1 MPNTLAHL
9 GVQAVATRTVIRDPD
24 LKWIALGCI
33 IPDIPWIL
41 LRVLRVAAPGLNPY
55 DLRLYAIIQSTLAVS
70 LLLCGAFAAI
80 SEKPRL
86 VFSVLALNSFLHLVL
101 DACETKWGNGVHLL
115 APFSWD
121 LLNFGLFWP
130 ESAAIYLLTA
140 FGLAYTVVRL
150 RHAESRPVGLSFGS
164 HKGKILALA
173 LLGVYYSVPLALLHE
188 PEERDN
194 HSVKTLREKADRAG
208 RAVSLDRSLYLKQS
222 SGDAVYTF
230 AGEELQTVGK
240 VPTTTRHVSIRGTFI
255 DSKTILVRDLHFNNA
270 KLRDWASY
278 IGLLLV
284 AVIWFRSLFG
294 RTINR
299 ERL

>member
-9 GVQAVATRTVIRDPD
+9 GVQAVATRTVVRDPD

-33 IPDIPWIL
+33 IPDLPWIL
-41 LRVLRVAAPGLNPY
+41 LRVLDVVAPGFNVY
-55 DLRLYAIIQSTLAVS
+55 DLRLYAIVQSSFAGS

-130 ESAAIYLLTA
+130 ESLVIYLLTA
-140 FGLAYTVVRL
+140 FGLVYTVGRL

-164 HKGKILALA
+164 PKGIILALA
-173 LLGVYYSVPLALLHE
+173 LLGAYYSAPLVLLQG

-194 HSVKTLREKADRAG
+194 HSIKALREKADRAG
-208 RAVSLDRSLYLKQS
+208 REVSLDRDLYLKRA
-222 SGDAVYTF
+222 SGDVVRTF
-230 AGEELQTVGK
+230 AGEELRTIGK
-240 VPTTTRHVSIRGTFI
+240 VSTTTGHVSVRGTFI
-255 DSKTILVRDLHFNNA
+255 DSKTILVRDLHSNHA
-270 KLRDWASY
+270 RLRDWASY

-284 AVIWFRSLFG
+284 AVIWIRSLFG
-294 RTINR
+294 HIMNR
-299 ERL
+299 EKL